1 MIPTSAVLE
10 NGLRQDVTHIAGK
23 IGERNLQHY
32 DALREAERYISQR
45 LQASGR
51 PVNRLVMRVHDRD
64 VANLE
69 IEWKGTHQ
77 PESIIVIGAH
87 YDSVQGCPGANDNG
101 TGVAALLAAAE
112 AFAQLSP
119 RKTLRLVAFVN
130 EEPPYFQGE
139 NMGSLVYA
147 RGAKAKGERI
157 EAMLS
162 LETMGYFSDEKE
174 SQKYPFPLNLVYP
187 DKGNFIGLVA
197 NRASSP
203 LLNQVAKAFEEARTI
218 PFEKGAFMEALPG
231 VGWSDHWSFWQSG
244 YQALMITD
252 TAPFRYPFYH
262 TREDTP
268 EKVDYP
274 RLGQVT
280 RALFK
285 AIENLAF
292 EP

>member
-1 MIPTSAVLE
+1 MTPLALE
-10 NGLRQDVTHIAGK
+10 NSLRHDITHIAGT
-23 IGERNLQHY
+23 IGERNLDRY
-32 DALREAERYISQR
+32 EALKAAENYIVQRFEAAGQR
-45 LQASGR
+45 VARQVLL
-51 PVNRLVMRVHDRD
+51 VNGKE

-69 IEWKGTHQ
+69 VEWKGQTE
-77 PESIIVIGAH
+77 PDAIIVIGAH
-87 YDSVQGCPGANDNG
+87 YDSVRGCPGANDNG
-101 TGVAALLAAAE
+101 SGVAALLAAAE
-112 AFAQLSP
+112 AFATRTP

-139 NMGSLVYA
+139 AMGSLVYA
-147 RGAKAKGERI
+147 RRAKAQGERI

-162 LETMGYFSDEKE
+162 LETMGYFSDRKD

-197 NRASSP
+197 NRSSSK

-218 PFEKGAFMEALPG
+218 PFEKGAFMESLPG
-231 VGWSDHWSFWQSG
+231 VGWSDHWAFWQAG
-244 YQALMITD
+244 YPALMITD
-252 TAPFRYPFYH
+252 TAPFRYPYYH
-262 TREDTP
+262 TQEDTP

-285 AIENLAF
+285 AIERLAF